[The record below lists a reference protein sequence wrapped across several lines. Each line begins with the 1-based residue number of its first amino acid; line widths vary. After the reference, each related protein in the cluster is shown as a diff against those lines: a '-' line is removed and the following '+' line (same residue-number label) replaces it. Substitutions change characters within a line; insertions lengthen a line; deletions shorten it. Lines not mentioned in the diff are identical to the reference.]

1 MWTPDFVGSLIVSL
15 NAKYVFISVESNYVG
30 KKYISNLNTSYT
42 DPYFLLNS
50 SMEFQFWEH
59 IKPYIRIENILDA
72 DYEAVPDYPM
82 PGISASAGIK
92 CTF

>member
-1 MWTPDFVGSLIVSL
+1 ML
-15 NAKYVFISVESNYVG
+15 
-30 KKYISNLNTSYT
+30 
-42 DPYFLLNS
+42 
-50 SMEFQFWEH
+50 
-59 IKPYIRIENILDA
+59 KPYIRIENILDA